1 MSKKIIIGN
10 WKMNPSSLREALDLF
25 KLIQKNKDSDVFSN

>member
-10 WKMNPSSLREALDLF
+10 WKMKLNIKNSLALGKKIKQLLKKKKF
-25 KLIQKNKDSDVFSN
+25 

>member
-10 WKMNPSSLREALDLF
+10 WKMKLNIKNSLAKQLLKKKKF
-25 KLIQKNKDSDVFSN
+25 